1 MNRVAARC
9 SVHRVSL
16 FEASFFGLRMS
27 SYIRLYPLMPPIP
40 RSPAMAVQTHKITA
54 PLLRGMH

>member
-16 FEASFFGLRMS
+16 FEAPFVGLRMP
-27 SYIRLYPLMPPIP
+27 SYVLPMPPYAPIP